1 MNEQNIYDNELFFK
15 GYQELREKK
24 GYTANDLI
32 EIPQLFQ
39 LIGDVKN
46 KTVLDLGCGAGGS
59 AKKLIEL
66 GAKNVLGIDLSTK
79 MIEVANKENC
89 SINIKYQVM
98 SMNEIDKIDE
108 KFDLVISSLAI
119 HYIEDYVGLCK
130 KVYNLLNDGGEFVFS
145 HGHPM
150 DSAPILKDYSE
161 NFVIINGKK
170 YFLLSDY
177 NNEGKRVSHWF
188 VDGVE
193 TYHRNMG
200 HLVNGLID
208 AGFKLERLLE
218 SYATEDIIKI
228 KPKYIEQKDHSYYV
242 YFKAKK
248 EEIERSDSNE

>member
-1 MNEQNIYDNELFFK
+1 MNITVKEQNIYDNEEFFN
-15 GYQELREKK
+15 GYQELRSNK
-24 GYTANDLI
+24 GCTANDLI

-39 LIGDVKN
+39 LIGDVKD
-46 KTVLDLGCGAGGS
+46 KTILDLGCGAGGS
-59 AKKLIEL
+59 AKKLIKL
-66 GAKNVLGIDLSTK
+66 GAKKVLGIDISTK
-79 MIEVANKENC
+79 MVEVAQKEND
-89 SINIKYQVM
+89 SPNIDYQVM

-108 KFDLVISSLAI
+108 KFDLVVSSLAI
-119 HYIEDYVGLCK
+119 HYVEDYDALCK
-130 KVYNLLNDGGEFVFS
+130 KVFKILNNDGYFVFS

-161 NFVIINGKK
+161 NFVIINDKK

-208 AGFKLERLLE
+208 AGFRLEKMIE
-218 SYATEDIIKI
+218 SYVTDDIIEKN
-228 KPKYIEQKDHSYYV
+228 PKFVEQLDHSYYV

-248 EEIERSDSNE
+248 